1 MIHSMTGF
9 GRASFQI
16 DGIGF
21 DVEVRSV
28 NHRHLD
34 VRLRL
39 PRQLG
44 DHETA
49 AKQLVQEH
57 VSRGKVDI
65 SVNQVD
71 AKGSAGELE
80 VDVVLAEQY
89 VKAARQLGEAHGVN
103 AELDVTALLTLPG
116 VTRFVEQTLPEAALA
131 AGLMEGLTAAL
142 TGLVA
147 MREAEGDKLTTE
159 FGRRLTN
166 VTGLIDAFEERSA
179 LVVEAAR
186 ERLRRRTD
194 QIRQDTGLVDEGRLH
209 QEIVI
214 AADRLDITEELVR
227 LRSHVSQFAD
237 IVSTAEVF
245 KPVGRQLD
253 FLIQEMLREANT
265 VGSKASDAPL
275 AHQVVELKT
284 ELERLREQ
292 AQNIA

>member
-16 DGIGF
+16 DGLGF
-21 DVEVRSV
+21 DVEIRSV

-44 DHETA
+44 DHEAA

-71 AKGSAGELE
+71 AKNSAGELE
-80 VDVVLAEQY
+80 IDVLLAEQY
-89 VKAARQLGEAHGVN
+89 VKAARRLGEAHGLN
-103 AELDVTALLTLPG
+103 AELDVTALLTMPG
-116 VTRFVEQTLPEAALA
+116 VTRFVEPTLPEAALT
-131 AGLMEGLTAAL
+131 AGLMEGLTVAL
-142 TGLVA
+142 TELVA
-147 MREAEGDKLTTE
+147 MREAEGNKLATE

-166 VTGLIDAFEERSA
+166 VAELVDAFEKRSA

-194 QIRQDTGLVDEGRLH
+194 QIRQDTGLIDEARLH

-237 IVSTAEVF
+237 IVSTAVVS

-275 AHQVVELKT
+275 AHLVVELKT